1 MVLVAPIRLAHAL
14 PLAYGPMRLLTR
26 SFLCIFYRTG
36 ISERLRTD
44 SGQDPCHRF
53 GMKKRNLIERK
64 RTTIA
69 SVTREMQIP
78 RMTES
83 VRNELR
89 DHPEQVVEEPPAR
102 PEKV

>member
-14 PLAYGPMRLLTR
+14 PLAYGPHAAPNPQLFVHLLQNR
-26 SFLCIFYRTG
+26 DC
-36 ISERLRTD
+36 ERLRTD